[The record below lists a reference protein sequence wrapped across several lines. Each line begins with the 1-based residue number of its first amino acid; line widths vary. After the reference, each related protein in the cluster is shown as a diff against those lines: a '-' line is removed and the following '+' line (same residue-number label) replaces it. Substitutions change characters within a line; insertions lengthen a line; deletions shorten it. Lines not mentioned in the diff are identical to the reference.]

1 MRTVINC
8 IREGRGVSGSW
19 MTASNS
25 YYSTIIENVT
35 KAMLESNNFTI
46 EIEPI

>member
-1 MRTVINC
+1 MSGGGTVN
-8 IREGRGVSGSW
+8 GSW

-25 YYSTIIENVT
+25 YYATIIENVT